1 MQQMSIFE
9 FLEADKPKDTI
20 EYPDRPFEEISEEE
34 MVSIISE
41 ATGLTFEKKY
51 LEFMNKNI
59 YETKLNKATIDVSYS
74 RYSIDDKRMF
84 ISVNYNENLGG
95 FGCPCDTFQ
104 DAIKRVNE
112 GIKRACGKPRD

>member
-1 MQQMSIFE
+1 MSVFD
-9 FLEADKPKDTI
+9 FFEADKPNETVS
-20 EYPDRPFEEISEEE
+20 YPDRPFEEISETE

-59 YETKLNKATIDVSYS
+59 YETKLNKATIDISYS
-74 RYSIDDKRMF
+74 RYSVDDKRMF

-112 GIKRACGKPRD
+112 GIKRATQKG